1 LITKFGTIIASIS
14 SDICKDELGGFKMK
28 RKYFIFLVIMAFVTL
43 LYAPIVLADSIL
55 GTAQSFAVLGASTV
69 TNTGTTII
77 TGDVGVY
84 AGSAIPGF
92 ADSNT
97 FLGPGS
103 HAPAG
108 AGLASGTIYLGDIS
122 GTGPPAQAQLDV
134 TKAYNGLAGM
144 PVTQTLTGQD
154 LGGKTLTK
162 GVYFFKEAAQLTGTL
177 QLDGQGLT
185 NAYWVF
191 QIGTTLTTD
200 SNSKV
205 QVINAPGGN
214 DQDYGVFWQ
223 VGTSATIGTYTEF
236 EGNILAL
243 AAITMQ
249 TGATDLNG
257 RLFARVEAVTLDSN
271 VISIVCPNGGPG
283 YNGSLEY
290 DSSGNIVEIGGGG
303 PTPVPEPA
311 TMLLLGS
318 GLVGLAGFARRK
330 FKK

>member
-1 LITKFGTIIASIS
+1 LIKKFGTIIADPTKGIY
-14 SDICKDELGGFKMK
+14 KDKQGGLKMK
-28 RKYFIFLVIMAFVTL
+28 PKCFIFLVIVTFVTF
-43 LYAPIVLADSIL
+43 LYAPIVSATSIL
-55 GTAQSFAVLGASTV
+55 GTADSFAVLGASTV
-69 TNTGTTII
+69 TNTGSTVI

-144 PVTQTLTGQD
+144 AVTQTLTGQD

-162 GVYFFKEAAQLTGTL
+162 GVYFFADVAQLTGTL

-191 QIGTTLTTD
+191 QIGSTLTTATD
-200 SNSKV
+200 SKV

-223 VGTSATIGTYTEF
+223 VVSSATIGTRTEF

-243 AAITMQ
+243 ASITMN
-249 TGATDLNG
+249 TDATDLNG
-257 RLFARVEAVTLDSN
+257 RLFAQVGAVTLDSN
-271 VISIVCPNGGPG
+271 DISIVCPNGGPG

-290 DSSGNIVEIGGGG
+290 DSSGKVVPIGGGV
-303 PTPVPEPA
+303 PVPEPS

-318 GLVGLAGFARRK
+318 GLIGLAGYGRK
-330 FKK
+330 KFFKK